1 MGSFYRSG
9 VTMKKIILIL
19 AVVISLI
26 LNFIIVDSAKSLSF
40 YNSIE
45 KQSEKV
51 QFAFDKKKKYS
62 EHSLH
67 YFKVLSKKYN
77 VPITK
82 VTYLSDDKVAINT
95 TDIQLKQKADQDK
108 NLNLFDSKLKI
119 KVYDLTDTNLSEEGT
134 YFLSG
139 DEKNVQNIIDLMN
152 MNVGTAQK
160 VDNTVNQHIQ
170 IDEFSIILSSLL
182 IIIFFAVFIHFLQC
196 RKYDN
201 KLLYDLGYSKFNLL
215 TFLLSDLKYYLLC
228 YAMINIVLSVF
239 AYILIY
245 KDNHLINVIIVALC
259 TTVAL
264 TALCVGLI
272 FIVLL
277 VYTKQYSKNIK
288 QNNPFLM
295 MYTYMSLSII
305 AVVFL
310 SISTQSLV
318 KNYGEY
324 KNQKNSIKY
333 WDVAKNAYKTQ
344 ILDQGQV
351 KDKQLSKKLSNNLKA
366 YYNSSDN
373 KGFIIDAENFY
384 DADGRPLYKLN
395 EKENTN
401 IEPDGKTIIIDKNY
415 LKEHRIETFNNQN
428 VLNYLVNDENTQN
441 IIVPVK
447 YKKYKKTIEDNF
459 KDNFTFKKDIE
470 NYKGKIDKKLNINII
485 WVNNQVSYFTYDYK
499 IGGGKNTLIAPI
511 AIIETGNTD
520 PLNFETYFSTR
531 YIFKSNLDNPYVTIK
546 KDLEKFN
553 IDGYIPSVVSVYDTK
568 VDEINSLKVNAY
580 KYTVLALLT
589 GLTFIIMTFTFIRLY
604 FTSYEYKIF
613 IKRNLGYSYLQIHK
627 WILTFL
633 LLVNL
638 LMGILILSQLNIISY
653 FIFLGIL
660 LIEVIIT
667 YYSFIKLNKENVNQ
681 ILKGKKD
688 D

>member
-1 MGSFYRSG
+1 MHRSG

-26 LNFIIVDSAKSLSF
+26 LNFILIDSAKSLSF
-40 YNSIE
+40 YNAIE
-45 KQSEKV
+45 KQNEKV
-51 QFAFDKKKKYS
+51 NFAFDKEKK
-62 EHSLH
+62 HSKDSLS
-67 YFKVLSKKYN
+67 YFKALSKKYD

-82 VTYLSDDKVAINT
+82 VTHLSDERIAINT
-95 TDIQLKQKADQDK
+95 TDIQLKQKADPNK
-108 NLNLFDSKLKI
+108 NLNLFDSKLNI
-119 KVYDLTDTNLSEEGT
+119 KVYDLSDTNMSEVGT

-139 DEKNVQNIIDLMN
+139 DEKNVQKVLSLMN
-152 MNVGTAQK
+152 KNVGTAQK
-160 VDNTVNQHIQ
+160 VDNAVNQHIQ
-170 IDEFSIILSSLL
+170 IDEFSIILTSLL
-182 IIIFFAVFIHFLQC
+182 IFIFFAVFIHYLQS
-196 RKYDN
+196 RKSDS

-215 TFLLSDLKYYLLC
+215 TFLFADLKYYLLC
-228 YAMINIVLSVF
+228 YAAINIILSVF

-245 KDNHLINVIIVALC
+245 KDYHLINVMIVALC
-259 TTVAL
+259 TAVVL

-272 FIVLL
+272 MVILFI
-277 VYTKQYSKNIK
+277 YTKQYAKNIK
-288 QNNPFLM
+288 QSNPFLM
-295 MYTYMSLSII
+295 MYTYMALSII

-310 SISTQSLV
+310 SLSTQSLV
-318 KNYGEY
+318 KNYNEY
-324 KNQKNSIKY
+324 KYQQSSIKY
-333 WDVAKNAYKTQ
+333 WDSAKNTYKTE
-344 ILDQGQV
+344 IYERGQLRNEHLENELG
-351 KDKQLSKKLSNNLKA
+351 KNLKSH
-366 YYNSSDN
+366 YNSPYN

-384 DADGRPLYKLN
+384 DADGSPLYKLN

-401 IEPDGKTIIIDKNY
+401 IEPDGKTITIDKNY
-415 LKEHRIETFNNQN
+415 LKEHRIETSTNQN
-428 VLNYLVNDENTQN
+428 VLNYLVDNDDTQN

-459 KDNFTFKKDIE
+459 KDNFTFRKDIE
-470 NYKGKIDKKLNINII
+470 NYKDKVDKKLNINII
-485 WVNNQVSYFTYDYK
+485 WANNQVSYFTYDYE
-499 IGGGKNTLIAPI
+499 IGGKKNTLIAPI

-520 PLNFETYFSTR
+520 SLNFETYHSNR
-531 YIFKSNLDNPYVTIK
+531 YVFKSNLDDPYMTVK
-546 KDLEKFN
+546 KGLEKFHL
-553 IDGYIPSVVSVYDTK
+553 DGYIPSVMSVYDTK

-613 IKRNLGYSYLQIHK
+613 IKRNLGYRYLQIHK

-638 LMGILILSQLNIISY
+638 LMGILILSQQNIISY
-653 FIFLGIL
+653 LIFFSIL
-660 LIEVIIT
+660 LIEIIVS

-681 ILKGKKD
+681 VLKGKKD